1 MRIIDSVTGMQ
12 QQSCDWKKA
21 GERIAFVPTMGNLH
35 AGHIALVSAARTL
48 GQRCVVS
55 IFVNPKQFGPNE
67 DFASYP
73 RSFEADCTKLEA
85 EGVDCVFAPSS
96 ATMYPGGKDACT
108 SITVPGISDLLEGEH
123 RPGFFTGVAT
133 VVNKLFNCVQPEVAV
148 FGEKDY
154 QQCLVVRRMVRDL
167 DLAIE
172 IVSRP
177 TVREADGLALSSRN
191 SYLDAAQRQLAPGLY
206 RSLQKLVTRVQQ
218 HGDISFA
225 VIHAC
230 QELEQQGFEVD
241 YVVVRRQSDLQVPGH
256 EDTALVVL
264 AAVHLGST
272 RLIDN
277 LPFLLE

>member
-1 MRIIDSVTGMQ
+1 
-12 QQSCDWKKA
+12 
-21 GERIAFVPTMGNLH
+21 
-35 AGHIALVSAARTL
+35 
-48 GQRCVVS
+48 VVS